1 MRYALCH
8 RCWRNRQ
15 LAHAWNQAGSPDLLI
30 NEIEIEISHELFHF
44 FRSNLHLSA
53 DIFRI
58 FEYEMRKFEQN

>member
-1 MRYALCH
+1 MPKLGCNITKLFRYLH
-8 RCWRNRQ
+8 S
-15 LAHAWNQAGSPDLLI
+15 LKKKI